1 MTTVIDLAALPPTGI
16 VVPGIAAWLG
26 IDQQP
31 ASDEPVESY
40 EAYLERISRE
50 AA

>member
-1 MTTVIDLAALPPTGI
+1 MTAIDLAALPPTI

-26 IDQQP
+26 VDRP
-31 ASDEPVESY
+31 ADEPDEY
-40 EAYLERISRE
+40 EDYLNRLTEE